1 MYPEIPRYE
10 NEISLVADTGLQFMD
25 FALSLDIRKEPS
37 GQFAR
42 LSDKQLARLFHNPD
56 RDYHFYEPVP
66 GEVQRSRPLDD
77 LDTSMKSS
85 LTLLDGLW
93 LPLPFFRFTSPARFE
108 KGPCNWARARLVAL
122 AEPDIQGNTHR
133 LTLAFDTRLMPMA
146 QGAAYLAP
154 NEEDLR
160 SGSLF
165 RIAFTCQE
173 VCWFLTQ
180 DWVSEWLQE
189 TYRERIGRKPMDE
202 IESDLKALRHQAH
215 YLNFLSLMN
224 CAAVSGESEARPKID
239 IPDIK
244 IVDKKG
250 SHGSKPIPVDLIL
263 DVGNSRT
270 CGILIEDHAQSGSG
284 LKQNYVLQLRDLG
297 RPDQVYG
304 EAFQSNV
311 EFSQASFG
319 KDHLSVKSGRHDAF
333 QWPTIARVGGEAARL
348 AARRLGTEG
357 STGLSSP
364 KRYLWDEKAYDH
376 GWRFNT
382 SYVVSEN
389 EPLATA
395 APFSTLINDLG
406 EALYT
411 LEEDERMPVF
421 SPKYSRSSLM
431 TFMLAEVLT
440 QALSQINSPGQRS
453 RQGHARTPRNLRKII
468 LTVPPGMP
476 QAERSLFHER
486 VVQARNLVWAS
497 LGWIDGDR
505 APEETQG
512 ADEIKVPDIV
522 MKWDEASCGQ
532 LVYLYTEICENYAGH
547 PEEFFAD
554 LAQADK
560 PRRDR
565 VTVGTIDIGGGTT
578 DLVITDYR
586 LDGGQG
592 SGSNVFIV
600 PEQRFRDGFK
610 VAGDDILLDAIQLFI
625 LPSLEQ
631 ALRQAG
637 IGDPGPLMSRLCGSD
652 SVSVQDGVL
661 RQQLTLQVFT
671 PLALRLLK
679 DYEAYDPEA
688 PAPAQTLNYQEWLG
702 EHAISASVR
711 EFVNTAV
718 DRACGR
724 AGAFELNNVPLS
736 MDLKAVHAA
745 FFHET
750 FNLCKTLTA
759 LCEVAHA
766 YRCDILLLTGRPSGL
781 PGIPLFVRKL
791 LPLAPSRILPLRH
804 YRSGSWFPF
813 HVNGRIQ
820 DPKNTASVGAMLC
833 WLCENSRLPNFYFQT
848 AELRP
853 YSTVRHL
860 GIIDSN
866 NIIKDAD
873 LTYTDIQVDTESNCI
888 QLPENTETGPAIEMR
903 GDIRLGFRQLALER
917 WSASPL
923 YNLQYTDKGR
933 RTYAQSG
940 QSLVLRVALKV
951 KAQGAKKLAASG
963 LISDRLEIA
972 SATSPD
978 GEDMKR
984 LISLELNTMLGTG
997 LGDSKYWLDSGSVKR
1012 I

>member
-25 FALSLDIRKEPS
+25 FALLLDIRKEPS

-42 LSDKQLARLFHNPD
+42 LSDKTLTRLFHNED

-66 GEVQRSRPLDD
+66 GEVQRAKPLDD
-77 LDTSMKSS
+77 LDTSVKSS
-85 LTLLDGLW
+85 LALLEGLW
-93 LPLPFFRFTSPARFE
+93 LPLPFFRFTHPARFE
-108 KGPCNWARARLVAL
+108 EGPCNWARARLVTL
-122 AEPDIQGNTHR
+122 AEPDILGNTHR
-133 LTLAFDTRLMPMA
+133 LTLAFDTRLMPA
-146 QGAAYLAP
+146 AKGAAYLAP

-173 VCWFLTQ
+173 ISWFLSQ

-202 IESDLKALRHQAH
+202 IEADLKALRHLAH
-215 YLNFLSLMN
+215 YLNFLSLMS
-224 CAAVSGESEARPKID
+224 CTAVSRESEVEPKVA

-244 IVDKKG
+244 VVDKKG
-250 SHGSKPIPVDLIL
+250 SYGSKPIPVDLIL

-297 RPDQVYG
+297 SADQVYS
-304 EAFQSNV
+304 EAFQSCV
-311 EFSQASFG
+311 EFAQASFG

-382 SYVVSEN
+382 AYVASEN

-406 EALYT
+406 DALYT
-411 LEEDERMPVF
+411 LDEDERMPVF

-476 QAERSLFHER
+476 QAERSLFQNR
-486 VVQARNLVWAS
+486 VEQARNLVWAS
-497 LGWIDGDR
+497 LGWIDGEQ
-505 APEETQG
+505 APEDTQTE
-512 ADEIKVPDIV
+512 DDIKVPDIV
-522 MKWDEASCGQ
+522 IKWDEASCGQ

-565 VTVGTIDIGGGTT
+565 ITIGTIDIGGGTT
-578 DLVITDYR
+578 DLVITDYS
-586 LDGGQG
+586 LNGGQG

-610 VAGDDILLDAIQLFI
+610 VAGDDILLDAIQMFI

-637 IGDPGPLMSRLCGSD
+637 IAEPEPLVSKLCGSD

-661 RQQLTLQVFT
+661 RQQLNLQVFT

-679 DYEAYDPEA
+679 DYEHYDPEM
-688 PAPAQTLNYQEWLG
+688 PPPAQTLSYQEWLG
-702 EHAISASVR
+702 DQAISTSVR
-711 EFVNTAV
+711 DFVNTEV
-718 DRACGR
+718 SRACGR
-724 AGAFELNNVPLS
+724 AGAFELNEVPLS
-736 MDLKAVHAA
+736 MDLGAVHAA
-745 FFHET
+745 FFSET

-759 LCEVAHA
+759 LCEVVHA
-766 YRCDILLLTGRPSGL
+766 YRCDILLLTGRPSNL
-781 PGIPLFVRKL
+781 PGVPLFVRKL
-791 LPLAPSRILPLRH
+791 LPLPPSRILPMRH

-820 DPKNTASVGAMLC
+820 DPKATASVGAMLC

-853 YSTVRHL
+853 YSTLRHL

-873 LTYTDIQVDTESNCI
+873 LAYTDIPVDAESNCI
-888 QLPENTETGPAIEMR
+888 QLPEDSETGPAIEMR
-903 GDIRLGFRQLALER
+903 GDIRLGFRQLALQR
-917 WSASPL
+917 WAAAPL
-923 YNLQYTDKGR
+923 YNLQYTDRGR
-933 RTYAQSG
+933 KAYADSH
-940 QSLVLRVALKV
+940 QSLVLRVTLK
-951 KAQGAKKLAASG
+951 ARPQAKKLAAAG

-972 SATSPD
+972 SATSQD

-984 LISLELNTMLGTG
+984 LITLELNTMLGAG

-1012 I
+1012 T

>member
-10 NEISLVADTGLQFMD
+10 SEISLVADTGLQFMD

-42 LSDKQLARLFHNPD
+42 LSDKQLTRLFHNAD
-56 RDYHFYEPVP
+56 RDYYFYEPIP
-66 GEVQRSRPLDD
+66 GEVQTIKPLDD

-85 LTLLDGLW
+85 LALLDGLW
-93 LPLPFFRFTSPARFE
+93 LPLPFFRFTHPARFE
-108 KGPCNWARARLVAL
+108 EGPCNWARARLIAL
-122 AEPDIQGNTHR
+122 SEPDIQGHTHR
-133 LTLAFDTRLMPMA
+133 LTLAFDTRLMPSA
-146 QGAAYLAP
+146 KGAAYLAP

-173 VCWFLTQ
+173 ICWFLSQ

-189 TYRERIGRKPMDE
+189 TYRERIGRKPLDE
-202 IESDLKALRHQAH
+202 INADIKDLLHLAH
-215 YLNFLSLMN
+215 YLNFLSLMS
-224 CAAVSGESEARPKID
+224 CTAISRESEAQAKID
-239 IPDIK
+239 IPNIK
-244 IVDKKG
+244 VIDKQG
-250 SHGSKPIPVDLIL
+250 GHGNKPISVDLIL

-284 LKQNYVLQLRDLG
+284 LQQNYILQLRDLG
-297 RPDQVYG
+297 HPDQVYG
-304 EAFQSNV
+304 EAFQSSV

-348 AARRLGTEG
+348 AARRIGTEG

-376 GWRFNT
+376 GWRCNT
-382 SYVVSEN
+382 AYVASEN

-453 RQGHARTPRNLRKII
+453 RQGHARTPRCLRKII

-497 LGWIDGDR
+497 LGWIDGDLE
-505 APEETQG
+505 PGTFQLENEVQ
-512 ADEIKVPDIV
+512 IPDII

-532 LVYLYTEICENYAGH
+532 MVYLYTEICENYAGH

-560 PRRDR
+560 PQRDR
-565 VTVGTIDIGGGTT
+565 ITVGTIDIGGGTT

-586 LDGGQG
+586 LNGGQN

-610 VAGDDILLDAIQLFI
+610 VAGDDILLDVIQLFI

-631 ALRQAG
+631 ALKQAN
-637 IGDPGPLMSRLCGSD
+637 IEDPGPLMSRLCGSD
-652 SVSVQDGVL
+652 SVSVQDSVL
-661 RQQLTLQVFT
+661 RQQLNLQVFT

-679 DYEAYDPEA
+679 DYEVYDPDT
-688 PAPAQTLNYQEWLG
+688 PTQSQTLSYQEWLG
-702 EHAISASVR
+702 DQVISPSVR
-711 EFVNTAV
+711 DFINTAV
-718 DRACGR
+718 SRACGR
-724 AGAFELNNVPLS
+724 AGAFELSDVQLTINLA
-736 MDLKAVHAA
+736 AVHEA
-745 FFHET
+745 FFLER

-759 LCEVAHA
+759 LCEVVHL
-766 YRCDILLLTGRPSGL
+766 YQCDILLLTGRPSSL

-791 LPLAPSRILPLRH
+791 MPLVPSRILPLQH

-820 DPKNTASVGAMLC
+820 DPKSTASVGAMLC

-848 AELRP
+848 SELKP
-853 YSTVRHL
+853 YSTLRHL

-873 LTYTDIQVDTESNCI
+873 LAYENILVDTDSNCI
-888 QLPENTETGPAIEMR
+888 QLPEYTDTGPAIEMR
-903 GDIRLGFRQLALER
+903 GDIRLGFRQLSLER

-923 YNLQYTDKGR
+923 YNLKYTDKGR
-933 RTYAQSG
+933 KTYAQSG
-940 QSLVLRVALKV
+940 QSLVLRVALRV
-951 KAQGAKKLAASG
+951 KPQSAKKLAATG

-972 SATSPD
+972 SATSKD

-984 LISLELNTMLGTG
+984 LITLELNTMLGAG
-997 LGDSKYWLDSGSVKR
+997 LGNNKYWLDSGSVKR
-1012 I
+1012 V